1 MSAAKIGL
9 NMALHPC
16 FTDIPTAIEEVRA
29 GRMIVVVDDEDRE
42 NEGDLTLAAEK
53 VTPEAIN
60 FMAKHGRG
68 LICLAM
74 TEERLQHLRIG
85 AMTPENTSN
94 YGTAFCEAIDARL
107 GVTTGISAS
116 DRAITILAA
125 IDPKTK
131 PQDLARPGHVFPLRA
146 RNGGVLV
153 RAGQTEAS
161 VDLARIAGLSPAGVI
176 CEIMNEDGTM
186 SRVPQLIEF
195 CKEHNLRMLTVAD
208 LIRYRMQHER
218 YVRRVAEAV
227 LPTRFGEFR
236 MIAYASDVDHDQHIA
251 LVRGDLEGAE
261 PALVRV
267 HSHCLTGDV
276 FGSTAC
282 DCSEL
287 VSRSLAAIAKENR
300 GVFLYLHHTGR
311 GFSVD
316 AAEEPGTL
324 PQIHFHKRG
333 QLDREPARQRM
344 VQHESGIG
352 AQILI
357 DLGLKD
363 IRVLTNHPKKVVAL
377 EGYGI
382 RIADQVPLRIE
393 QPKPTHQVL

>member
-1 MSAAKIGL
+1 
-9 NMALHPC
+9 MAEDRSH
-16 FTDIPTAIEEVRA
+16 FASVEEAVEEIRQ
-29 GRMIVVVDDEDRE
+29 GRMIVLVDDEDRE
-42 NEGDLTLAAEK
+42 NEGDLTMAAEK
-53 VTPEAIN
+53 ISPEAIN
-60 FMAKHGRG
+60 FMAKYGRG
-68 LICLAM
+68 LICLTL
-74 TEERLQHLRIG
+74 TEQRCDELHLPLMSPI
-85 AMTPENTSN
+85 NTSVH
-94 YGTAFCEAIDARL
+94 GTAFTEAIDAKV
-107 GVTTGISAS
+107 GVSTGISAS
-116 DRAITILAA
+116 DRAITILTA

-131 PQDLARPGHVFPLRA
+131 PQDLARPGHMFPLRA
-146 RNGGVLV
+146 RSGGVLV

-161 VDLARIAGLSPAGVI
+161 VDLSRIAGLNPSGVI

-186 SRVPQLIEF
+186 ARVPQLMEF
-195 CKEHNLRMLTVAD
+195 CKEHDIKMLTVAD

-227 LPTRFGEFR
+227 LPTRHGDFR

-276 FGSTAC
+276 FGSRAC

-287 VSRSLAAIAKENR
+287 VARSLAAIAKEDR

-311 GFSVD
+311 GFSVETSTE
-316 AAEEPGTL
+316 AGAL
-324 PQIHFHKRG
+324 PQIHFHSRG
-333 QLDREPARQRM
+333 QLDREPARLRM

-382 RIADQVPLRIE
+382 RIADQVPLQLETAAGERRT
-393 QPKPTHQVL
+393 THQTL

>member
-1 MSAAKIGL
+1 MDKNDRSQFATVEE
-9 NMALHPC
+9 AL
-16 FTDIPTAIEEVRA
+16 EEIRQ
-29 GRMIVVVDDEDRE
+29 GRMIVLVDDEDRE
-42 NEGDLTLAAEK
+42 NEGDLTMAAEK
-53 VTPEAIN
+53 ISPEAIN
-60 FMAKHGRG
+60 FMAKYGRG
-68 LICLAM
+68 LICLTL
-74 TEERLQHLRIG
+74 TEQRCDELHLPLMSPI
-85 AMTPENTSN
+85 NTSVH
-94 YGTAFCEAIDARL
+94 GTAFCEAIDARI

-116 DRAITILAA
+116 DRAITILTA

-131 PQDLARPGHVFPLRA
+131 PQDLARPGHMFPLRA

-161 VDLARIAGLSPAGVI
+161 VDLARIAGLNASGVI

-186 SRVPQLIEF
+186 SRVPQLLEF
-195 CKEHNLRMLTVAD
+195 CRAHQIKMLTVAD
-208 LIRYRMQHER
+208 LIRYRMHHER
-218 YVRRVAEAV
+218 YVRRVGEAM

-251 LVRGDLEGAE
+251 LVRGSLEGPE
-261 PALVRV
+261 PPLVRV

-287 VSRSLAAIAKENR
+287 IARSLSAIAKEDR

-316 AAEEPGTL
+316 AAGEPGAL
-324 PQIHFHKRG
+324 PQIHFHARG
-333 QLDREPARQRM
+333 QLDREPARMRM

-382 RIADQVPLRIE
+382 TIADQVPLRVE
-393 QPKPTHQVL
+393 EPRSTTHQRF

>member
-1 MSAAKIGL
+1 
-9 NMALHPC
+9 MAENKSP
-16 FTDIPTAIEEVRA
+16 FTSVEEAVEEIRQ
-29 GRMIVVVDDEDRE
+29 GRMIVLVDDEDRE
-42 NEGDLTLAAEK
+42 NEGDLTMAAEK
-53 VTPEAIN
+53 ISPEAIN

-68 LICLAM
+68 LICLTL
-74 TEERLQHLRIG
+74 TEQRCDELHLPLMSPI
-85 AMTPENTSN
+85 NTSVH
-94 YGTAFCEAIDARL
+94 GTAFCEAIDARL
-107 GVTTGISAS
+107 GVTTGISAA
-116 DRAITILAA
+116 DRAITILTA
-125 IDPKTK
+125 IDPKTR
-131 PQDLARPGHVFPLRA
+131 PQDLARPGHMFPLRA

-161 VDLARIAGLSPAGVI
+161 VDLSRIAGLNASGVI

-186 SRVPQLIEF
+186 ARVPQLLEF
-195 CKEHNLRMLTVAD
+195 CAQHNIKMLTVAD

-227 LPTRFGEFR
+227 LPTQYGNFR

-251 LVRGDLEGAE
+251 LVRGELDGPE

-287 VSRSLAAIAKENR
+287 VRRSLAVIAKEDR

-311 GFSVD
+311 GFSVETS
-316 AAEEPGTL
+316 EELGAL
-324 PQIHFHKRG
+324 PQIHFHSRG
-333 QLDREPARQRM
+333 QLDREPARMRM

-382 RIADQVPLRIE
+382 RIADQVPLRVE
-393 QPKPTHQVL
+393 TSSADRRATHQTL

>member
-1 MSAAKIGL
+1 
-9 NMALHPC
+9 
-16 FTDIPTAIEEVRA
+16 V
-29 GRMIVVVDDEDRE
+29 
-42 NEGDLTLAAEK
+42 
-53 VTPEAIN
+53 
-60 FMAKHGRG
+60 
-68 LICLAM
+68 
-74 TEERLQHLRIG
+74 
-85 AMTPENTSN
+85 
-94 YGTAFCEAIDARL
+94 
-107 GVTTGISAS
+107 
-116 DRAITILAA
+116 TILTA
-125 IDPKTK
+125 IDPKTR
-131 PQDLARPGHVFPLRA
+131 PQDLARPGHTFPLRA

-161 VDLARIAGLSPAGVI
+161 VDLARIAGLYPAGVV

-195 CKEHNLRMLTVAD
+195 CKEHKLKMLTVAD

-218 YVRRVAEAV
+218 YVRRVAEAT

-251 LVRGDLEGAE
+251 LVRGNLEGTP

-276 FGSTAC
+276 FGSTTC
-282 DCSEL
+282 DCREL
-287 VSRSLAAIAKENR
+287 VALSLETIAKENR

-316 AAEEPGTL
+316 PAEPGAL

-382 RIADQVPLRIE
+382 TIADQVPLRVD
-393 QPKPTHQVL
+393 QQKPTHQRF

>member
-1 MSAAKIGL
+1 
-9 NMALHPC
+9 MAENKVP
-16 FTDIPTAIEEVRA
+16 FTSVEEAVEEIRQ
-29 GRMIVVVDDEDRE
+29 GRMIVLVDDEDRE
-42 NEGDLTLAAEK
+42 NEGDLTMAAEK
-53 VTPEAIN
+53 ISPEAIN
-60 FMAKHGRG
+60 FMAKYGRG
-68 LICLAM
+68 LICLTL
-74 TEERLQHLRIG
+74 TEDRCDELHLPLMSPI
-85 AMTPENTSN
+85 NTSVH
-94 YGTAFCEAIDARL
+94 GTAFCEAIDARL
-107 GVTTGISAS
+107 GVTTGISAA
-116 DRAITILAA
+116 DRAITILTA

-131 PQDLARPGHVFPLRA
+131 PQDLARPGHMFPLRA

-161 VDLARIAGLSPAGVI
+161 VDLSRIAGLNASGVI

-186 SRVPQLIEF
+186 ARVPQLMDF
-195 CKEHNLRMLTVAD
+195 CAQHNIKMLTVAD

-218 YVRRVAEAV
+218 YVRRVGEAV
-227 LPTRFGEFR
+227 LLTRYGDFR

-251 LVRGDLEGAE
+251 LVRGELEGAE

-287 VSRSLAAIAKENR
+287 VARSLVAIAKEDR

-311 GFSVD
+311 GFSVETS
-316 AAEEPGTL
+316 AEPGAL
-324 PQIHFHKRG
+324 PQIHFHSRG
-333 QLDREPARQRM
+333 QLDREPARMRM

-382 RIADQVPLRIE
+382 RIAEQVPLRIDSTDAARRA
-393 QPKPTHQVL
+393 THQTL